1 MIQSQPGV
9 PLLGPVQR
17 LEQPAVYANTDQ
29 QLAGTVFGK
38 EKKKTESERET
49 ELRHRIQVIS
59 DGDREH
65 NCDSSGLHRQIYI
78 YAHNLR

>member
-38 EKKKTESERET
+38 EKTKREKQSRGTEFR
-49 ELRHRIQVIS
+49 LFQ
-59 DGDREH
+59 EH
-65 NCDSSGLHRQIYI
+65 NYDSSGLHKQIYI